1 MAKKQLNIF
10 YAVFSVMEADDLARE
25 IYTTEVYTNRSAVIR
40 ELHRVISDI
49 AERAAETSDTIDYN
63 TADFSAKENVHAAKV
78 IAAMISKISHEQKDA
93 VEHGDLRLVLICAT
107 VWNNFET
114 FERVSTV
121 PPQTTPPETPTQ
133 SAEEPP
139 HMSALER
146 IRARI
151 AAAKA
156 DQQN

>member
-1 MAKKQLNIF
+1 MAKKRLSIF
-10 YAVFSVMEADDLARE
+10 YATVSVMEADDLARE
-25 IYTTEVYTNRSAVIR
+25 IYTTEVYANRSAVVR
-40 ELHRVISDI
+40 ELQRVISDI

-63 TADFSAKENVHAAKV
+63 TADFQAKENVHAAKV
-78 IAAMISKISHEQKDA
+78 ISGMISKVAHEQKDT
-93 VEHGDLRLVLICAT
+93 VEHGDLRLVLTVAT

-121 PPQTTPPETPTQ
+121 PPQTTPPEAPTQ
-133 SAEEPP
+133 PAEEQPP
-139 HMSALER
+139 QMSALER

-156 DQQN
+156 NQE